1 MDSKKGIKNVVTSIV
16 FKILTIVLHL
26 FAIRSIDFIGSSYLG
41 YNSLFNSIIDVI
53 SLTECGFAGG
63 VAYCLYKAIVDK
75 DENKIIGLYSYLKKA
90 YIIIFIIFVCMGIL
104 VLPNISILNA
114 DLDSGSAVPPDIYFS
129 YLMYILSAA
138 LIYLF
143 GFKATMISAYK
154 NTYKREF
161 AFSIGVII
169 QYLLQILFAY
179 LTKNFALCSISLV
192 VGTLCQWLVITFIF
206 KKDHNELLHK
216 KIELSSDEKKM
227 VKTYI
232 FSSFAHHLGDII
244 LYSTDGIIISA
255 FLGTV
260 TLAGYYRYA
269 SIISAI
275 FSVSTLLFTS
285 LTSVVGHSFAK
296 ESKEKMVLFFKIFYC
311 ANFIIGS
318 VLFAGFFGASDSFV
332 AFFYGGS
339 NIISYSTVLLLSSC
353 YFLRFMQRTCLLFR
367 DASGSFRNDWYKPII
382 ESLLNLILDFV
393 LVKVF
398 GINGVIIAT
407 IITLALVS
415 HIIEPLVLYKHS
427 FGSKPTKYYLIN
439 YSLSLLFVGELLLIL
454 LIKNMIFE
462 KVDLILGFFV
472 LGLTSVIIAGVF
484 SIPLFIYI
492 RVNLKK
498 VRNFNYGNA

>member
-16 FKILTIVLHL
+16 FKILTIILHL

-63 VAYCLYKAIVDK
+63 VAFCLYKAIVDK
-75 DENKIIGLYSYLKKA
+75 DENRIIGLYSYLKKA
-90 YIIIFIIFVCMGIL
+90 YIIIFIIFVCLGLLI
-104 VLPNISILNA
+104 LPNIGVLNA
-114 DLDSGSAVPPDIYFS
+114 DLDNGLAVAPDVYFS
-129 YLMYILSAA
+129 YLMYIVSAA

-143 GFKATMISAYK
+143 GFKATTISAYK

-161 AFSIGVII
+161 AFSVGVIV
-169 QYLLQILFAY
+169 QYSLQILFAY
-179 LTKNFALCSISLV
+179 LTKSFVLCSISLV
-192 VGTLCQWLVITFIF
+192 AGTLCQWLIITLIF
-206 KKDHNELLHK
+206 RKDHKELLHK
-216 KIELSSDEKKM
+216 KNDLSDDEKRM
-227 VKTYI
+227 VRSYI

-260 TLAGYYRYA
+260 TLAGYYRYT

-296 ESKEKMVLFFKIFYC
+296 ESREKMILFFKIFYC

-318 VLFAGFFGASDSFV
+318 ILFAGFFGASDSFV
-332 AFFYGGS
+332 GFFYGES
-339 NIISYSTVLLLSSC
+339 NIIGYFTVLLLSSC
-353 YFLRFMQRTCLLFR
+353 YFIRFMQRTCLLFR
-367 DASGSFRNDWYKPII
+367 DASGSFKNDWYKPII

-393 LVKVF
+393 LVRVL

-407 IITLALVS
+407 IVTLVFVS
-415 HIIEPLVLYKHS
+415 HVIEPLVLYKYS
-427 FGSKPTKYYLIN
+427 FGKKPIKYFSVN
-439 YSLSLLFVGELLLIL
+439 YSLSLLFVLELIIIL
-454 LIKNMIFE
+454 FVKKALFE
-462 KVDLILGFFV
+462 KISLILGFFV
-472 LGLTSVIIAGVF
+472 IGFISVIIAGLF
-484 SIPLFIYI
+484 SIPLFIYAKA
-492 RVNLKK
+492 NYKK
-498 VRNFNYGNA
+498 VRDFNYDNA

>member
-63 VAYCLYKAIVDK
+63 VAFCLYKAIVDK

-90 YIIIFIIFVCMGIL
+90 YLVIFVLFVCLGLLI
-104 VLPNISILNA
+104 LPNISILNA
-114 DLDSGSAVPPDIYFS
+114 DLDNVIVVPPEIYFS

-143 GFKATMISAYK
+143 GFKATTISAYK

-161 AFSIGVII
+161 AFSVGVIV
-169 QYLLQILFAY
+169 QYSLQILFAY
-179 LTKNFALCSISLV
+179 LTKSFVLCSISLV
-192 VGTLCQWLVITFIF
+192 VGTLFQWLIITLIF
-206 KKDHNELLHK
+206 RKDHKELLLK
-216 KIELSSDEKKM
+216 KNDLSSDEKK
-227 VKTYI
+227 VVRTYI

-260 TLAGYYRYA
+260 TLAGYYRYT

-296 ESKEKMVLFFKIFYC
+296 ENKEKMVIYFKVFYC

-318 VLFAGFFGASDSFV
+318 ILFAGFFGASDSFV
-332 AFFYGGS
+332 AFFYGEA
-339 NIISYSTVLLLSSC
+339 NVISYLTVLLLSSC

-398 GINGVIIAT
+398 GVNGVIIAT
-407 IITLALVS
+407 IITLVLVS
-415 HIIEPLVLYKHS
+415 HVIEPLVLYKCS
-427 FGSKPTKYYLIN
+427 FGKRPIKYYLVN
-439 YSLSLLFVGELLLIL
+439 YSLAFLFVAELFVIL
-454 LIKNMIFE
+454 FVKNMLFGKISF
-462 KVDLILGFFV
+462 LLGFFV
-472 LGLTSVIIAGVF
+472 LGFASVIIAGMI
-484 SIPLFIYI
+484 SIPLFVYA
-492 RVNLKK
+492 RASLKK
-498 VRNFNYGNA
+498 VRDFKYENA